1 MGWSLPLCCILQ
13 INRSSQITGRKPHHL
28 FMEEWERKMVKVWV
42 LSEGEIRP
50 ERCIEYTRCIPV
62 ITANNTYFFN
72 FACIEYL
79 VIFMFVVVC
88 SALQRP
94 CLCQGYWSVPK
105 SFSLSAY
112 PPEHLRPVRERR
124 ISRVF
129 SLSGSAASTLSK
141 LSDWN
146 AEDNKQTRSL
156 QYTVTI
162 YLAC

>member
-1 MGWSLPLCCILQ
+1 M
-13 INRSSQITGRKPHHL
+13 
-28 FMEEWERKMVKVWV
+28 WV
-42 LSEGEIRP
+42 RP

-156 QYTVTI
+156 QYKTCKKMVAAKGSTTNI
-162 YLAC
+162 FHHLKTHPVGYGMKNV